1 MLRGAKRRSEY
12 GSPPSPVPRRS
23 RRSCEDDEVLS
34 PHGKKSHKLD
44 LPDDFMVTDECY
56 DARPQGGRKLFKT
69 VQPTQWSREW
79 GLAGKRIEEIT
90 LPQLSW
96 LGWENWGLR
105 SLSAGSYTSL
115 VFARS
120 IREGQFLDQLQR
132 ELRSRHVD
140 VESAA
145 IQWAEHSNVLS
156 STSSRASGLSREDKN
171 EAISK
176 FVDWIADQVQKW
188 SVSAVEGSQ
197 QARIKDLE
205 RQLREMREKQNS
217 NSQEQD
223 AGATRKRLSDKQP
236 AQQDKPLSVDEL
248 FSNSSPS
255 KKPLKADCPSKAGT
269 SSVTAWLKKLAKR
282 TQEKALA
289 DFKGIE
295 PMMKAWDDDKLGS
308 LPDIAAACTATM
320 FSYAPAY
327 GSSALTSL
335 GLFFAGV
342 FFLLVLFH
350 SKKIVRPLQVW
361 KDRFMH
367 CGVTPGAYTAGVFSR
382 LCVVYVSIPLLAV
395 TRKGLVSSTCQTK
408 ASSSKVAKSMFYV
421 GSTAISLAGR
431 DAGRHRRYKQ
441 LYGTSAVQAET
452 AVRSWF

>member
-1 MLRGAKRRSEY
+1 MLLRGAKRCFEDY
-12 GSPPSPVPRRS
+12 GSPPRSPVPRRRS
-23 RRSCEDDEVLS
+23 RRSYEDDEVFS

-44 LPDDFMVTDECY
+44 LPDEFMVTEDCY
-56 DARPQGGRKLFKT
+56 DARPQGGRKLFKM

-120 IREGQFLDQLQR
+120 VREGQLLDQLQR

-145 IQWAEHSNVLS
+145 IQWSEHSNMLS
-156 STSSRASGLSREDKN
+156 SSSSGSSGLSREDKN

-176 FVDWIADQVQKW
+176 FVGWIADQVQKW

-205 RQLREMREKQNS
+205 RQLREMRERQNN
-217 NSQEQD
+217 NSQGQEKN
-223 AGATRKRLSDKQP
+223 ASRNRLSEKQP
-236 AQQDKPLSVDEL
+236 AQQDKHLSVDEL
-248 FSNSSPS
+248 FGELSPP

-269 SSVTAWLKKLAKR
+269 SSVTAWLKKLPKG

-289 DFKGIE
+289 DYKLIE
-295 PMMKAWDDDKLGS
+295 PVIKSWDDDKLGS
-308 LPDIAAACTATM
+308 LPDIAAAW
-320 FSYAPAY
+320 
-327 GSSALTSL
+327 
-335 GLFFAGV
+335 GL
-342 FFLLVLFH
+342 
-350 SKKIVRPLQVW
+350 P
-361 KDRFMH
+361 
-367 CGVTPGAYTAGVFSR
+367 
-382 LCVVYVSIPLLAV
+382 
-395 TRKGLVSSTCQTK
+395 
-408 ASSSKVAKSMFYV
+408 
-421 GSTAISLAGR
+421 ISLAANMGNK
-431 DAGRHRRYKQ
+431 D
-441 LYGTSAVQAET
+441 L
-452 AVRSWF
+452 VRVIVAAHELAK